1 MAGFGPSTGRY
12 KDVCESSEA
21 RLRAKTS
28 SRYPA
33 VGALGS
39 LAVVLGLIYS
49 TVLFYEGQV
58 VTGAILLV
66 AISALI
72 VLIVVYTV
80 RTSRTE
86 S

>member
-1 MAGFGPSTGRY
+1 
-12 KDVCESSEA
+12 
-21 RLRAKTS
+21 
-28 SRYPA
+28 